1 MKPLALI
8 STRKGLF
15 RLNHDKTVEPVGFLG
30 VPVSMVLA
38 AKDRV
43 RWFAALDHGHFGVKL
58 HRSDDYG
65 ESWQEIATPAYPK
78 TENKEE
84 GDSLKL
90 IWSLAYAEPDSSD
103 RLWAGTVPGG
113 LFYSDDGGENWQLN
127 QFLWQKK
134 QEQGWFG
141 GGFDEAGIHSIC
153 VDPRDSNEV
162 KVAVSC
168 AGVWVTKDKGET
180 WQISAQ
186 GMRAAYMPPEKEFE
200 QIIQDPHLMVQCA
213 SEPDCLWVQHHN
225 GIFKSTDNAA
235 SWQEVKDVAPSVF
248 GFATAVHP
256 TDPNKAWFVPGIKD
270 ECRIPVDG
278 KLVVT
283 QTLDGGESFEQ
294 LSEGL

>member
-1 MKPLALI
+1 
-8 STRKGLF
+8 
-15 RLNHDKTVEPVGFLG
+15 
-30 VPVSMVLA
+30 
-38 AKDRV
+38 
-43 RWFAALDHGHFGVKL
+43 
-58 HRSDDYG
+58 
-65 ESWQEIATPAYPK
+65 
-78 TENKEE
+78 
-84 GDSLKL
+84 
-90 IWSLAYAEPDSSD
+90 
-103 RLWAGTVPGG
+103 
-113 LFYSDDGGENWQLN
+113 
-127 QFLWQKK
+127 
-134 QEQGWFG
+134 
-141 GGFDEAGIHSIC
+141 
-153 VDPRDSNEV
+153 DSNEV

-168 AGVWVTKDKGET
+168 AGVWVTKAKGET

-294 LSEGL
+294 LSEGLPQELSYDLVFRHGMDIDSSGEKLLMGSTTGNLWISEDLGESWGCVSNHLPPVYAVKFL